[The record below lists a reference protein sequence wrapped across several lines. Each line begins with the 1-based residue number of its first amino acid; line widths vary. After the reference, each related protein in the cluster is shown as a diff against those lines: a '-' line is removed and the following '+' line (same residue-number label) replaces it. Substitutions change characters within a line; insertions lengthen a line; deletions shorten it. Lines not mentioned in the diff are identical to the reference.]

1 MILIFLSSSSGGF
14 RDVDLFLRIRLRPRN
29 KQRHVR
35 CASVCANVCANVKM
49 YVFAFFHVSVF
60 VIKGRNEI
68 CAIFLTPTPYYFS
81 SFFKIKPLKVY
92 RGDKGPGGLCEIQ
105 RDRGGRLRPYLP

>member
-35 CASVCANVCANVKM
+35 CTSVCANVCANVKM

-60 VIKGRNEI
+60 VIKGRNEYVLYSLLLLI
-68 CAIFLTPTPYYFS
+68 TSPLFS
-81 SFFKIKPLKVY
+81 K
-92 RGDKGPGGLCEIQ
+92 
-105 RDRGGRLRPYLP
+105 